1 MEERNKKK
9 PTEVGKLN
17 PEVEQKKIPY
27 EELTTIVDKLQN
39 ENYQLKLILQRS
51 QREDIYKRMD
61 YLFKIVENNIM
72 FSEDFINK
80 CIEEIEKAMTIP
92 EENINESDNSEK
104 E

>member
-1 MEERNKKK
+1 MEEKQGKTPKAN
-9 PTEVGKLN
+9 KLN

-61 YLFKIVENNIM
+61 YLFKIIENSVM
-72 FSEDFINK
+72 FSEDFLAK
-80 CIEEIEKAMTIP
+80 CTDEIVKAMTIP
-92 EENINESDNSEK
+92 EDTGTEK
-104 E
+104 ETEEK

>member
-17 PEVEQKKIPY
+17 PEVEEKKMSY
-27 EELTTIVDKLQN
+27 EDLTSVVDKLQN

-61 YLFKIVENNIM
+61 YLFKIIENSVM
-72 FSEDFINK
+72 FPEDFLAK
-80 CIEEIEKAMTIP
+80 CTDEIVKAMTIP
-92 EENINESDNSEK
+92 EDTGTEK
-104 E
+104 DTEGK